1 MSDEHG
7 EINYFIREN
16 TQLQCGVKVLKQNK
30 CSTNGKNNMWL
41 KKYFSIQVIFL
52 FNYWLVTFII
62 SVAGKIKS

>member
-1 MSDEHG
+1 MSDEHE

-16 TQLQCGVKVLKQNK
+16 TQLQCGVKVLSKINVSQ
-30 CSTNGKNNMWL
+30 NGKNNMWL